1 MSNWT
6 ALNIEPAE
14 AVEEEVDDTKE
25 IQIEESLKLY
35 QNALKL
41 HSQGPRFYDQAAEAY
56 DALLNSEI
64 FKYPESLSG
73 FKRAALQDSEI
84 PPTDVLDDSAAAV
97 EAEALT
103 EYDINDST
111 SSTLLQ
117 TIYLA
122 YKNHGQYILD
132 SLRFNLE
139 NTPSTPDNADE
150 ISSKIAQRAS
160 AALLSFADALES
172 DDTDLN
178 LWRQSARLSSALQSY
193 RLVRYCLESVLAD
206 DENRLEVRTEQLGLE
221 ETFAEERLRNTLRT
235 LDDRLSAS
243 YVPIKKPKKALLKI
257 LKRHIDP
264 FPYLPALPNN
274 LQDADKTKRSLA
286 LQPSRHEIQPTAPT
300 WTGVG
305 QSLLEVLEDE
315 EQGSS
320 DIRPGSSI
328 KITLPPVSREVK
340 ATEAKDA
347 QPSKQTGDEEDA
359 AQEQEAPVPDDGD
372 QVMKSGPPI
381 SVKPEGPDS
390 IGEHAD
396 DHSSVDQRAEQQLM
410 EGLELPSPTVPEADS
425 QQEPANAEEPDLKSS
440 VNGGRKRSSASAMTE
455 DQAEG
460 SRSKSRRTRLRESNA
475 DLPAQSEEVAFDQN
489 KFYEDQLAEYI
500 QADEWM
506 LGTVGSLLSKV
517 GVEKLGTVDG
527 LRKLVFAE
535 ENAPADAA
543 NLPTTVEQLL
553 PQDLR
558 NIMKSWD
565 EGRSQVMLQSE
576 NFSTLQNVQN
586 MGKSGLAI
594 FLEHSRKSTRK
605 LGMKQVLSGDEE
617 LLELSN
623 HVNQGWYNVHEVV
636 FGWLYGLLAP
646 EFGKGL
652 AEEDVSS
659 AKEWPAMKSA
669 YDQCQWPESLKE
681 TVTQALVRDD
691 EYVYGR
697 MCEKLEA
704 LEHQI
709 LSSSAQAPFEYT
721 IGHFSD
727 LGFIQTAFELH
738 LDIYTSINNPNSE
751 VDSGIRSVQRDRL
764 ARWNMLARTSLTH
777 LMDHGPPGANQD
789 NITLRH
795 IWASTF
801 YSNMITDASREHVLL
816 CLQEL
821 KRLLHCFKDPEIT
834 LVNNAMMPE
843 IAAEAI
849 DQEISKL
856 KSMDFF
862 MKIFNP
868 ESEDPVGLIE
878 TIEPILE
885 PSSVCFVEEN
895 GTDGQSPDQPTSQIQ
910 EMSSFLDRGDV
921 TLRLFLWQRL
931 QDAYK
936 SINYPPKIISCQL
949 RSIETITR
957 ELQNPAHL
965 EEPTEHRQ
973 TLLIRWFK
981 SLDGILSKTTTAV
994 LQDKEKAF
1002 DCFDMDHLKSSMSA
1016 LAFLLNLLHSFIVY
1030 EDSVRVGQTAGSDLR
1045 GALAKSLENFKDK
1058 LRDMNVR
1065 CWILLYTLLREAM
1078 AQSEEDFDTPQ
1089 EDRIHYLR
1097 AVHNA
1102 LGIRKMCKRSQKQF
1116 LKIMKSEIFT
1126 LDVKQDVEADEC
1138 QILYDIHGIKL
1149 SPVDGLLAEHNCPAE
1164 KLDRSTAI
1172 MMIDFVM
1179 KQAKKINIKDLS
1191 KSELKATIDKMQS
1204 AIGTTKSSPPLTYN
1218 KRVLSSYLKS
1228 PLNPTEIFH
1237 AIRGVDDLPLIPVST
1252 ESAVI
1257 ARKGWYFLLGHAAL
1271 TKFRSQKRLNPVPTT
1286 DLDDAITWFRQDIEH
1301 GTPKWETWYRLAQTY
1316 DSKLEEDITWSADK
1330 INNNRTD
1337 LVTWQRNA
1345 IHCYAMAIATAISTA
1360 DPTPE
1365 TRTLLADVYTD
1376 FGIRLYA
1383 SSREPLSMAA
1393 FNIGEATRHFNSEEN
1408 QQMYERQPFKEMKI
1422 YSVWSLASF
1431 LLKHAI
1437 INKPKNWM

>member
-73 FKRAALQDSEI
+73 FKRAALQDTEL
-84 PPTDVLDDSAAAV
+84 PPTDLLDDPAAAV
-97 EAEALT
+97 EAETLT

-132 SLRFNLE
+132 SLRSNLE
-139 NTPSTPDNADE
+139 NIPSTPDNVDE
-150 ISSKIAQRAS
+150 ISSNIAQRAS
-160 AALLSFADALES
+160 TALASFADALES

-221 ETFAEERLRNTLRT
+221 ETFAEERLRDTLRT

-274 LQDADKTKRSLA
+274 LQDADTTKRSLA
-286 LQPSRHEIQPTAPT
+286 LQPSRHEIQPTTPT
-300 WTGVG
+300 WAGVG
-305 QSLLEVLEDE
+305 QSLLQVLEDE

-320 DIRPGSSI
+320 DIRVGSSI
-328 KITLPPVSREVK
+328 KITLPPINREVK
-340 ATEAKDA
+340 ATGAKDA
-347 QPSKQTGDEEDA
+347 QPSGQKGDEEDA
-359 AQEQEAPVPDDGD
+359 AQKQEAPIPDDGD
-372 QVMKSGPPI
+372 QIMKSRPPTSI
-381 SVKPEGPDS
+381 KTEGPESCGD
-390 IGEHAD
+390 HAD

-410 EGLELPSPTVPEADS
+410 EGLELPSPTLPEADS

-440 VNGGRKRSSASAMTE
+440 VNGCRKRSSASAMTE

-475 DLPAQSEEVAFDQN
+475 DLPTQSEEVAFDQN

-506 LGTVGSLLSKV
+506 LDTAGSLLSKV

-527 LRKLVFAE
+527 IRKLVFAE
-535 ENAPADAA
+535 GGAPADAE
-543 NLPTTVEQLL
+543 NLPTKVEHLL

-565 EGRSQVMLQSE
+565 EGRSQVMLQND
-576 NFSTLQNVQN
+576 NFSTLQNVQS

-617 LLELSN
+617 LMELSE
-623 HVNQGWYNVHEVV
+623 HVNQGWFNVHEVV
-636 FGWLYGLLAP
+636 FGWLYSLLAP

-652 AEEDVSS
+652 AGGNVSGAGDWS
-659 AKEWPAMKSA
+659 SMKST
-669 YDQCQWPESLKE
+669 YDQCQWPEFLKE
-681 TVTQALVRDD
+681 TVTQALLRDD

-697 MCEKLEA
+697 MCEKIEA

-721 IGHFSD
+721 VEHFSD
-727 LGFIQTAFELH
+727 LVFLQTVFELH
-738 LDIYTSINNPNSE
+738 LDIYNSINNPNSE

-777 LMDHGPPGANQD
+777 LMDHGPPGVDQD

-821 KRLLHCFKDPEIT
+821 KRLLHCLKDPEIT

-885 PSSVCFVEEN
+885 PSSVRFVEEN
-895 GTDGQSPDQPTSQIQ
+895 GTEEQSLDQPTSQIH
-910 EMSSFLDRGDV
+910 EMGSFLDRGDV

-957 ELQNPAHL
+957 ELENPAHL

-994 LQDKEKAF
+994 LQDKENAF
-1002 DCFDMDHLKSSMSA
+1002 DCFDMDHLRSSMSA

-1078 AQSEEDFDTPQ
+1078 AQSEEDFDTPL

-1149 SPVDGLLAEHNCPAE
+1149 SPIDGLLAEHNCPVE
-1164 KLDRSTAI
+1164 KLDRPTAI

-1237 AIRGVDDLPLIPVST
+1237 AIRGLDDLPLIPVPT

-1301 GTPKWETWYRLAQTY
+1301 GTPKWESWYRLAQTY

-1360 DPTPE
+1360 DPAPE

-1408 QQMYERQPFKEMKI
+1408 QQMYERQPFREMKI